1 MVKFSTKLIV
11 FLALLFFLDW
21 CGARLLQHGLDVYYG
36 LNKEAEILCV
46 GHSRMVQGIDQE
58 LLEKRLA
65 RPVAKYAV
73 QGTFLDDHYVM
84 LEQFLERHPQ
94 SVTTFVYIVDD
105 YTFGKGL
112 GQNQYRLFYPFID
125 IRCVA
130 AHVRSHAASWSE
142 YASRSW
148 LRLLRFSDTT
158 IQSVARLGLMGRQEP
173 APEDSVDV
181 LKLQAKLAALK
192 LDEQYAVLDENVRL
206 FERLVQLPCSR
217 GLRVVLLYVP
227 FIDLLDDGGSEHRR
241 ALPLLRSYARQKQGI
256 HLIEIDKAYTHRYD
270 FFSDATHPNR
280 AGQIYITEQ
289 LAAGLLRTP

>member
-1 MVKFSTKLIV
+1 MMKFFTKVILFSAI
-11 FLALLFFLDW
+11 LLLLDL
-21 CGARLLQHGLDVYYG
+21 CGARLLRYGLEKYYG
-36 LNKEAEILCV
+36 LDKEAEILCV

-58 LLEKRLA
+58 LLQKRLA

-84 LEQFLERHPQ
+84 VEQFLERHPR

-125 IRCVA
+125 THCVA

-142 YASRSW
+142 YTSRSW

-158 IQSVARLGLMGRQEP
+158 IQSVARLGLMGRQEL

-181 LKLQAKLAALK
+181 LTLQAKLAALQ

-206 FERLVQLPCSR
+206 FETLVQLPLSR

-227 FIDLLDDGGSEHRR
+227 FIDFLDDGQPEQRR
-241 ALPLLRSYARQKQGI
+241 ALQLLRSYARRTQGVQ
-256 HLIEIDKAYTHRYD
+256 LIEIDRAYTHCYD

-280 AGQIYITEQ
+280 AGQIFITEQ

>member
-1 MVKFSTKLIV
+1 MMKIFTKAILFSAI
-11 FLALLFFLDW
+11 LLLLDL
-21 CGARLLQHGLDVYYG
+21 CGARLLRHGLDVYYG

-58 LLEKRLA
+58 LLEKRLD

-84 LEQFLERHPQ
+84 VEQFLERHPQ

-112 GQNQYRLFYPFID
+112 GKNQYRLFYPFMD
-125 IRCVA
+125 TRCVA
-130 AHVRSHAASWSE
+130 AHVRSHAAGWSE

-158 IQSVARLGLMGRQEP
+158 IQSVARLGLRGRQEL

-181 LKLQAKLAALK
+181 LALQAKLAALK

-206 FERLVQLPCSR
+206 FERLVQLPRSR

-227 FIDLLDDGGSEHRR
+227 FIDFLDDGRPEHRE
-241 ALPLLRSYARQKQGI
+241 ALQLLRSYARQEQGVQ
-256 HLIEIDKAYTHRYD
+256 LIEIDEAYIHRHD

-280 AGQIYITEQ
+280 AGQIFITEQ

>member
-1 MVKFSTKLIV
+1 MVKFFTKGILFFAIL
-11 FLALLFFLDW
+11 LALDL
-21 CGARLLQHGLDVYYG
+21 CGARLLRHGLDVYYG

-58 LLEKRLA
+58 LLEKRMA

-84 LEQFLERHPQ
+84 VEQFLERHPQ
-94 SVTTFVYIVDD
+94 SVTCFVYIVDD

-112 GQNQYRLFYPFID
+112 GKNQYRLFYPFMD
-125 IRCVA
+125 SRCVA
-130 AHVRSHAASWSE
+130 AHVRSHAAGWSE
-142 YASRSW
+142 YAARSW

-158 IQSVARLGLMGRQEP
+158 IQSVARLGLRGRQEL
-173 APEDSVDV
+173 APKDSVDV
-181 LKLQAKLAALK
+181 LKLQAKLTALR

-206 FERLVQLPCSR
+206 FENLVQLARSR

-227 FIDLLDDGGSEHRR
+227 FIYFLDDGRPEHRR
-241 ALPLLRSYARQKQGI
+241 ALQVLRSYVRKQQGVQ
-256 HLIEIDKAYTHRYD
+256 LIEIDNAYTHRYD

-280 AGQIYITEQ
+280 AGQIFITEQ
-289 LAAGLLRTP
+289 LAAELLRTP